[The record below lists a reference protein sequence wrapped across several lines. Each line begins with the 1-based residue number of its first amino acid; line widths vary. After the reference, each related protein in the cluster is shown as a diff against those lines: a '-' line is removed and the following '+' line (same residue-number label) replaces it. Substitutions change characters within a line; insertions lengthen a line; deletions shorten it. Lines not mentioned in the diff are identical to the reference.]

1 MFLLILK
8 DSAILAAVCWIRT
21 AKGALMDAICTAALA
36 KFRQQEEEFRRVVTG
51 LSDEALNWRPG
62 PETNS
67 LAVLVAHT
75 WGAAQAHTARASGT
89 EIARDRDAEFR
100 VVLNEAQ
107 CLALLDAAC
116 PRVAQFVAAINPAT
130 YGEVHVAPDGERV
143 TVADSLIHALEH
155 TQEHLGQA
163 YLTRQLWEQR
173 YGM

>member
-1 MFLLILK
+1 
-8 DSAILAAVCWIRT
+8 
-21 AKGALMDAICTAALA
+21 MDAICTAALA
-36 KFRQQEEEFRRVVTG
+36 KFRQQEAEFRRVVTG
-51 LSDEALNWRPG
+51 LPDEALNWRPG
-62 PETNS
+62 LETNS

-75 WGAAQAHTARASGT
+75 WGAAQMHTARASGT

-107 CLALLDAAC
+107 CIALLDAAA
-116 PRVAQFVAAINPAT
+116 PRVAGFVAAIEPGSYEDARRDSE
-130 YGEVHVAPDGERV
+130 GEEI
-143 TVADSLIHALEH
+143 TVADCLIHALEH

>member
-1 MFLLILK
+1 
-8 DSAILAAVCWIRT
+8 
-21 AKGALMDAICTAALA
+21 MDAICTAALA
-36 KFRQQEEEFRRVVTG
+36 KFREQEAHFRDLVAG

-75 WGAAQAHTARASGT
+75 WGSAQEHTARASGR

-100 VVLNEAQ
+100 VVLNKAE
-107 CLALLDAAC
+107 CVALLDAAC
-116 PRVAQFVAAINPAT
+116 SQVGQFVAAIDSTT
-130 YGEVHVAPDGERV
+130 YGEIHVDDAGESH

-173 YGM
+173 YGGRSGAAV